1 MREIRYFESNYAE
14 APARLVA
21 ARPLTIKTRA
31 GLLWVTL
38 DERRG
43 DHWLK
48 PGETLPLATGE
59 SAWVSA
65 GSDRASAARIVAR
78 AVGQYW
84 TSRRVLRRFGENS
97 IDLNSEDGHMI
108 RARGTAECFWA
119 FSFKGLFRRQTK
131 LGIVRFVAQLQQQVE
146 IGCLPPGMRG
156 RLRRN
161 QHSVLAT
168 RTAPDDPLVPSSTVA
183 NS

>member
-1 MREIRYFESNYAE
+1 MREIRYFESDYAE

-21 ARPLTIKTRA
+21 ARPLTIKTQA

-65 GSDRASAARIVAR
+65 GSDRAT
-78 AVGQYW
+78 W
-84 TSRRVLRRFGENS
+84 
-97 IDLNSEDGHMI
+97 
-108 RARGTAECFWA
+108 
-119 FSFKGLFRRQTK
+119 
-131 LGIVRFVAQLQQQVE
+131 
-146 IGCLPPGMRG
+146 
-156 RLRRN
+156 
-161 QHSVLAT
+161 VLAT
-168 RTAPDDPLVPSSTVA
+168 EAAAHASLAMRVGHQLRALWRVL
-183 NS
+183 